1 MRARHRRERRELPR
15 LLAPREIRRRR
26 QIVAVELHVMAA
38 RRLAKNEDD
47 LRDIVAVL
55 KDLDELARECVV
67 DIGCRAVLIVRLLEI
82 GYQAAD

>member
-1 MRARHRRERRELPR
+1 
-15 LLAPREIRRRR
+15 
-26 QIVAVELHVMAA
+26 MAA

-67 DIGCRAVLIVRLLEI
+67 DLGCRAVLIVRLLEI